1 MGTIVPPGTCPA
13 LPPGH
18 LWVIRTWQ
26 ALILN
31 TKFNFFLICTLRSS
45 IEWFSLK
52 FPALVVCSNQIDSSH
67 VNEEFV
73 HSQYICILTSQV
85 STPFLLPTKLLIVL
99 ITLSILCVLYFLF
112 LHCLFNLEKCEKSS
126 FSLLYLT
133 LVTSCIIGP
142 FLCCHLL
149 YLIIYLVV
157 AIKYN
162 QASAKYKFSEL
173 KETRIERPNEYPEE
187 FNTTTTTT
195 TTMEPISPLYHEDES
210 VNNQTK
216 HFQIL
221 TRKKKRLEL
230 LVTGDCLDL
239 VPIGELRIVW

>member
-1 MGTIVPPGTCPA
+1 MCSV
-13 LPPGH
+13 
-18 LWVIRTWQ
+18 
-26 ALILN
+26 
-31 TKFNFFLICTLRSS
+31 
-45 IEWFSLK
+45 FSV
-52 FPALVVCSNQIDSSH
+52 F
-67 VNEEFV
+67 
-73 HSQYICILTSQV
+73 TR
-85 STPFLLPTKLLIVL
+85 
-99 ITLSILCVLYFLF
+99 
-112 LHCLFNLEKCEKSS
+112 LFNLEKCEKSS

-149 YLIIYLVV
+149 YYCTLVV
-157 AIKYN
+157 AIKCN
-162 QASAKYKFSEL
+162 EASAKYKFSEL

-195 TTMEPISPLYHEDES
+195 TTMELISPLYHEDES
-210 VNNQTK
+210 VHTNNQTT

-239 VPIGELRIVW
+239 VPIGELRIFW